1 MRRTLSA
8 IVLVLLLAPDASAQ
22 PIAAGQLA
30 RTGAMQAE
38 IAAQASFD
46 TSYLLALYMTQLAA
60 AGAPPSQAD
69 IDEAATQYLTNGAAV
84 TGVPSTG
91 PGAEYFRNGAAVTG
105 VPSSGPGATYFHD
118 GAAVMAYPTPRA
130 TPAPGATNQAV
141 TGAVASESYEE
152 DAGTSQA
159 VANTVEGPE
168 TRPREAQPAP
178 VSEVEVGSR
187 TMGLTCSPL
196 EIEAAIAIASQ
207 FATAAA
213 PPRSA
218 ASRPPSTAS
227 NPVPLPV
234 ETAEVAETAPAR
246 VAEAA
251 PECPAGPSPLARIAT
266 ALAGAILGGVAVAL
280 WSRRRANAPW
290 TSTQYRGRARR
301 RTDSG
306 GPTRTAHARGVAA
319 RSSGAGTP
327 RRPVRR
333 SMWIR

>member
-152 DAGTSQA
+152 CS
-159 VANTVEGPE
+159 
-168 TRPREAQPAP
+168 RPHR
-178 VSEVEVGSR
+178 SGR
-187 TMGLTCSPL
+187 IGRD
-196 EIEAAIAIASQ
+196 
-207 FATAAA
+207 
-213 PPRSA
+213 PRRRGSA
-218 ASRPPSTAS
+218 AVSRFRVSRPCSAWCS
-227 NPVPLPV
+227 
-234 ETAEVAETAPAR
+234 
-246 VAEAA
+246 
-251 PECPAGPSPLARIAT
+251 C
-266 ALAGAILGGVAVAL
+266 
-280 WSRRRANAPW
+280 RA
-290 TSTQYRGRARR
+290 
-301 RTDSG
+301 
-306 GPTRTAHARGVAA
+306 
-319 RSSGAGTP
+319 
-327 RRPVRR
+327 
-333 SMWIR
+333 